1 VPNLL
6 LLAVVGLVAQLVDG
20 SLGMGY
26 GATSATLLLAV
37 GFTPVAASASV
48 HLAEVGTT
56 FVSGLSH
63 WRYGNVD
70 WRIATW
76 LAIPGALGALVGAFA
91 LSAFPADLAKPAMAI
106 ILFALGVYIVIRF
119 TTGRAA
125 ESERGR
131 PLRRRY
137 VTPLGLFGG
146 FIDSV
151 GGGGWGAVSTST
163 LLATGRM
170 EPRRVVGTVDAS
182 EFVVS
187 VSASV
192 GFLVALASQAIAWPT
207 VIALL
212 AGGLVAA
219 PIAAALVRRMEP
231 RILGTAVGGAILFTN
246 ARQLMTS
253 AGINGIA
260 VPLVYVSIAVAL
272 AVALAMAVASVR
284 GQRLSSLSR
293 RDS

>member
-37 GFTPVAASASV
+37 GFTPAAASASV

-56 FVSGLSH
+56 FVSGVSH
-63 WRYGNVD
+63 WRFGNVD

-91 LSAFPADLAKPAMAI
+91 LSAFPGDLAKPAMAL
-106 ILFALGVYIVIRF
+106 ILFLLGIYILVRF
-119 TTGRAA
+119 AAGRVG
-125 ESERGR
+125 EQDRGR
-131 PLRRRY
+131 PLRRLY
-137 VTPLGLFGG
+137 VTPLGLLAG

-192 GFLVALASQAIAWPT
+192 GFLIALTSQGIAWPT

-219 PIAAALVRRMEP
+219 PIAASLVRRMEP

-246 ARQLMTS
+246 ARQLMIS
-253 AGINGIA
+253 AGVGGIA
-260 VPLVYVSIAVAL
+260 VPLVYLSIAVAS
-272 AVALAMAVASVR
+272 AVALAITLTSVR
-284 GQRLSSLSR
+284 EQRLSSVSR